1 MEPPAT
7 TWDLHALTIQW
18 EHYNTLTLQ
27 HRIRSLGTFMRVL
40 PCYPRQ
46 LLDFDVATEMPSYGR
61 LTEVHG
67 QLSLLVFEAT
77 HGASRP
83 GDWDR

>member
-1 MEPPAT
+1 MPRASPI
-7 TWDLHALTIQW
+7 L
-18 EHYNTLTLQ
+18 
-27 HRIRSLGTFMRVL
+27 
-40 PCYPRQ
+40 PRQ

-67 QLSLLVFEAT
+67 QLLSLLVFEAT

>member
-1 MEPPAT
+1 M
-7 TWDLHALTIQW
+7 
-18 EHYNTLTLQ
+18 
-27 HRIRSLGTFMRVL
+27 L

-67 QLSLLVFEAT
+67 QLSLLFSKQLMVPAAQVIGTVENMAPEAK
-77 HGASRP
+77 
-83 GDWDR
+83 